1 VKLALYTGK
10 VYNGESF
17 TIQARTPRDTFQYTI
32 NREPYT
38 EPVVI
43 VSYNDPQGNH
53 RFITPVRLSTPTENL
68 ASYSG
73 QMLPDPGVEI
83 VTTAPFTVGV
93 NTVNLV
99 VNNPTDR
106 TLTNAHLFL
115 EFVNISG
122 TVVSEV
128 PVTVTLPPG
137 PTVQPVTFDVSH
149 FTPPYQ
155 AGQDYIVMAFW
166 TDYQGNI
173 LDTAARPLSSFQA
186 DPRPAFA
193 MREADEVWDFGT
205 AARGTLLRRTIALG
219 SVGFMDLLTHIG
231 SVPGLAISA
240 TGNRRLPP
248 GDVALYDLTLNTADL
263 PEGPFERTLTIRTS
277 DPDHP
282 TSTVTIRGTITP
294 MPPDSPGGATLRPL
308 DWAAA
313 IPGSHSQGEWVEFT
327 HTLGPDP
334 QTLHPVKV
342 YSQDYGTLW
351 GVGKYATPFGQGT
364 ASYEMFGDGR
374 DGDLVVTTGQTV
386 YVDNVRTA
394 IAGTAA
400 AGQKVVPVA
409 NTAGFNVGDEVLIIQ
424 MQGTGA
430 GNYEFGTIASVAS
443 GALTLEENLRNSYAS
458 SSPSATLYEH
468 PNYSGRAET
477 FTVDDSCLTDCNY
490 LPPARR
496 WTG

>member
-17 TIQARTPRDTFQYTI
+17 TVQARTPRDTFQYTI

-53 RFITPVRLSTPTENL
+53 RFVTPVRLSTPTENL

-106 TLTNAHLFL
+106 TLTDAHLFL

-128 PVTVTLPPG
+128 PVTVTLPAG
-137 PTVQPVTFDVSH
+137 PTVQPVTFDVSR

-155 AGQDYIVMAFW
+155 ADQDYIVMAFW

-205 AARGTLLRRTIALG
+205 VAQGTLLRRTIALG

-231 SVPGLAISA
+231 SVPGLSISA
-240 TGNRRLPP
+240 TGSRRLPP

-277 DPDHP
+277 DPDRP
-282 TSTVTIRGTITP
+282 TRTLTVRGTITAATRRHSRGGYP
-294 MPPDSPGGATLRPL
+294 ATSAGLERDHPRQPQPGRVGAVHPHPGPRPPDPAPGEGLQPGLRHALGRGQVRHTLRS
-308 DWAAA
+308 
-313 IPGSHSQGEWVEFT
+313 G
-327 HTLGPDP
+327 
-334 QTLHPVKV
+334 
-342 YSQDYGTLW
+342 YG
-351 GVGKYATPFGQGT
+351 
-364 ASYEMFGDGR
+364 
-374 DGDLVVTTGQTV
+374 VV
-386 YVDNVRTA
+386 
-394 IAGTAA
+394 
-400 AGQKVVPVA
+400 
-409 NTAGFNVGDEVLIIQ
+409 
-424 MQGTGA
+424 
-430 GNYEFGTIASVAS
+430 
-443 GALTLEENLRNSYAS
+443 
-458 SSPSATLYEH
+458 
-468 PNYSGRAET
+468 
-477 FTVDDSCLTDCNY
+477 
-490 LPPARR
+490 
-496 WTG
+496 